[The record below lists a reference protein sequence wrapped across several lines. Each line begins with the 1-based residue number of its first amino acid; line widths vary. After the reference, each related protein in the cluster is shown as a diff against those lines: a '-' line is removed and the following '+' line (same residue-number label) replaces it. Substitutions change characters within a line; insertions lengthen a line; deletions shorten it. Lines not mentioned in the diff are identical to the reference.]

1 MKDLYKKETFYMR
14 NDKVQKL
21 TLTALFLA
29 IGLVL
34 PFITGQIPT
43 IGNMLLPMHIPVFLC
58 AMICGWRYGLPMAAI
73 LPILRSFVFGFPPLY
88 PNAIVMAFELAT
100 YAFVLGFLYERAKN
114 QNVGVI
120 YRCMII
126 AMIVGRIVWGVVK
139 WGLLGAAGDAFTIN
153 AFIAGGFLN
162 AIPGIIIQL
171 ILIPAIMVA
180 LDRAKLVPFKK
191 SAN

>member
-1 MKDLYKKETFYMR
+1 MR

-171 ILIPAIMVA
+171 ILIPAIIVA

-191 SAN
+191 TAN